1 MAGRGLGQLFARK
14 SVEQMHAENE
24 SGELK
29 KSLGAVNLVLLG
41 IGCIIGTGIFVLT
54 GRAAAEFAGPGIMI
68 SFVITGT
75 LCALVA
81 ICYSELAAAIPV
93 SGSAYSYSYASLG
106 EFVAW
111 IMGVLLLLEYG
122 VAASTVAVGW
132 SGYTTSLLHD
142 LGINLPHALTQ
153 APGVLVATSGIDV
166 TAIDPQVALAG
177 TTGILSDGTQVV
189 FDKAAQAVLSGQ
201 FPIEIKDYSVVADR
215 LLEVGANNTATLI
228 EGVKATLHT
237 VTEGA
242 ATTQQQVDVAANTAI
257 TFVANSKVSL
267 PAEAIAALAPGQT
280 VGSIVNLPA
289 LIGILAV
296 TALLTLGVS
305 ESANVNNIV
314 VAIKVTVVVAFIV
327 IGFFYVNPA
336 NWSPLI
342 PDQVPAPPPG
352 SDMSVGGQIWTA
364 LGNVITGQSRESAY
378 GVGGL
383 IAAASTIFFAY
394 IGFEAVSTAG
404 AEAKNPARDMP
415 IGIIGSLVVCTIL
428 YILTCA
434 VLVGIVP
441 YYELNDPAPIA
452 KAVNQI
458 GLPWFAFLV
467 KVGAFAGL
475 SSVMLVLLYGQ
486 TRIFY
491 TMARDGLLPSVFAKI
506 NPKTQT
512 PVLNTIV
519 VGVIAAGFAGFT
531 GLDFLGD
538 TTNVG
543 TLVAFMLICV
553 TVVYLRFARPN
564 MNRPFKMPTWA
575 ITIIAVVGAAMC
587 FMLVMS
593 LMSSEQTRNFFIPY
607 LVVGILFY
615 FGYGMWNSKLAK
627 GVTVTGHE
635 ANPDLEAK
643 GLTDVEP
650 PFKK

>member
-1 MAGRGLGQLFARK
+1 MASRGIGQLFARK
-14 SVEQMHAENE
+14 SVEQMHAEHA

-29 KSLGAVNLVLLG
+29 KSLGALNLVLLG

-68 SFVITGT
+68 SFVITGL
-75 LCALVA
+75 LCAFVA
-81 ICYSELAAAIPV
+81 LCYSELAAAIPV

-132 SGYTTSLLHD
+132 SGYVASLLHD
-142 LGINLPHALTQ
+142 MGLTIPTALTA
-153 APGVLVATSGIDV
+153 APGVEVKDLATGEMV
-166 TAIDPQVALAG
+166 
-177 TTGILSDGTQVV
+177 TGI
-189 FDKAAQAVLSGQ
+189 
-201 FPIEIKDYSVVADR
+201 
-215 LLEVGANNTATLI
+215 
-228 EGVKATLHT
+228 
-237 VTEGA
+237 
-242 ATTQQQVDVAANTAI
+242 
-257 TFVANSKVSL
+257 
-267 PAEAIAALAPGQT
+267 
-280 VGSIVNLPA
+280 VNMPA
-289 LIGILAV
+289 LLGIVAV

-305 ESANVNNIV
+305 ESATVNNIV
-314 VAIKVTVVVAFIV
+314 VAIKVTVVIAFIA
-327 IGFFYVNPA
+327 IGFFFVNPA

-352 SDMSVGGQIWTA
+352 SDMSIGGQIWTA
-364 LGNVITGQSRESAY
+364 LGNVVSGHSRDSAY

-404 AEAKNPARDMP
+404 AEAKNPAKDMP
-415 IGIIGSLVVCTIL
+415 IGILGSLIICTIL

-441 YYELNDPAPIA
+441 YQELNVPAPIA
-452 KAVNQI
+452 LAVDRM
-458 GLPWFAFLV
+458 GLPWFAILV

-491 TMARDGLLPSVFAKI
+491 TMARDGLLPPIFAKV

-512 PVLNTIV
+512 PVLNTIL
-519 VGVIAAGFAGFT
+519 VGIVAAGFAGFT

-553 TVVYLRFARPN
+553 TVIYLRFARPN
-564 MNRPFKMPTWA
+564 LHRPFKMPTWLIVTIA
-575 ITIIAVVGAAMC
+575 IVGAGMC
-587 FMLVMS
+587 AILVMS
-593 LMSSEQTRNFFIPY
+593 LMSEERTRNFFIPY
-607 LVVGILFY
+607 LAVGVLIY
-615 FGYGMWNSKLAK
+615 FVYGMWNSKLAK
-627 GVTVTGHE
+627 GEVVTGHE
-635 ANPDLEAK
+635 PQPDLGATGRQVDDTKK
-643 GLTDVEP
+643 G
-650 PFKK
+650 

>member
-14 SVEQMHAENE
+14 SIEQMHAENQ

-68 SFVITGT
+68 SFVITGV

-142 LGINLPHALTQ
+142 LGINLPAALTA
-153 APGVLVATSGIDV
+153 APGVEVTDPVTGAVAI
-166 TAIDPQVALAG
+166 
-177 TTGILSDGTQVV
+177 
-189 FDKAAQAVLSGQ
+189 
-201 FPIEIKDYSVVADR
+201 
-215 LLEVGANNTATLI
+215 
-228 EGVKATLHT
+228 GVMN
-237 VTEGA
+237 V
-242 ATTQQQVDVAANTAI
+242 
-257 TFVANSKVSL
+257 
-267 PAEAIAALAPGQT
+267 PAF
-280 VGSIVNLPA
+280 
-289 LIGILAV
+289 IGICAV
-296 TALLTLGVS
+296 TALLTLGIS

-352 SDMSVGGQIWTA
+352 SDMSVFGQIWTA
-364 LGNVITGQSRESAY
+364 LGNVVTGQSRDSAY

-415 IGIIGSLVVCTIL
+415 IGILGSLIICTIL

-441 YYELNDPAPIA
+441 YTELNDPAPIA
-452 KAVNQI
+452 KAVNAI

-491 TMARDGLLPSVFAKI
+491 TMARDGLLPSVFAKV
-506 NPKTQT
+506 NQKTQT

-531 GLDFLGD
+531 SLDFLGD

-543 TLVAFMLICV
+543 TLMAFMLICV

-564 MNRPFKMPTWA
+564 MHRPFKIPTWA
-575 ITIIAVVGAAMC
+575 ITIIAVLGATMC
-587 FMLVMS
+587 FLLVMS
-593 LMSSEQTRNFFIPY
+593 LMSVEQTRNFFIPY
-607 LVVGILFY
+607 LVIGVLFY
-615 FGYGMWNSKLAK
+615 FVYGMWNSKLAK
-627 GVTVTGHE
+627 GEYITGHE

>member
-14 SVEQMHAENE
+14 SIEQMHAENQ

-68 SFVITGT
+68 SFVITGV

-142 LGINLPHALTQ
+142 LGINLPAALTA
-153 APGVLVATSGIDV
+153 APGVEVTDPVTGAVAIGVMNVPAFVGIC
-166 TAIDPQVALAG
+166 
-177 TTGILSDGTQVV
+177 
-189 FDKAAQAVLSGQ
+189 
-201 FPIEIKDYSVVADR
+201 
-215 LLEVGANNTATLI
+215 
-228 EGVKATLHT
+228 
-237 VTEGA
+237 
-242 ATTQQQVDVAANTAI
+242 
-257 TFVANSKVSL
+257 
-267 PAEAIAALAPGQT
+267 
-280 VGSIVNLPA
+280 
-289 LIGILAV
+289 AV
-296 TALLTLGVS
+296 TALLTLGIS

-352 SDMSVGGQIWTA
+352 SDMSVFGQIWTA
-364 LGNVITGQSRESAY
+364 LGNVVTGQSRDSAY

-415 IGIIGSLVVCTIL
+415 IGILGSLIICTIL

-441 YYELNDPAPIA
+441 YTELNDPAPIA
-452 KAVNQI
+452 KAVNAI

-491 TMARDGLLPSVFAKI
+491 TMARDGLLPSVFAKV
-506 NPKTQT
+506 NQKTQT
-512 PVLNTIV
+512 PILNTIV

-531 GLDFLGD
+531 SLDFLGD

-543 TLVAFMLICV
+543 TLMAFMLICV
-553 TVVYLRFARPN
+553 TVVYLRFARPS
-564 MNRPFKMPTWA
+564 MHRPFKIPTWA
-575 ITIIAVVGAAMC
+575 ITIIAGLGATRC
-587 FMLVMS
+587 FLLVMS
-593 LMSSEQTRNFFIPY
+593 MMSSEQTRNFFIPY
-607 LVVGILFY
+607 LVIGVLFY
-615 FGYGMWNSKLAK
+615 FVYGMWNSKLAK
-627 GVTVTGHE
+627 GEYITGHE